1 MEPFQ
6 RLDGG
11 AKAVLARSQREA
23 EEAGDAHI
31 GTEHL
36 LLGLLVA
43 ETPARAVLVGLGA
56 SVDPARAAIRDVL
69 GSAREAATPARG
81 AGPTVRV
88 QRVLELAYAV
98 AWRERSSTVT
108 AEHLLVAMLEEGE
121 GLAVHVLRAQ
131 GVTLDAVLETRRGSR
146 QQDA

>member
-36 LLGLLVA
+36 LLGLLTA
-43 ETPARAVLVGLGA
+43 DTSARTLLVGLGA
-56 SVDPARAAIRDVL
+56 SVGPARAAIRQVP
-69 GSAREAATPARG
+69 GTAREAATAAPA
-81 AGPTVRV
+81 AGPTMRV
-88 QRVLELAYAV
+88 KKVLEIAYGV
-98 AWRERSSTVT
+98 AGREHSPTVT
-108 AEHLLVAMLEEGE
+108 AEHLLVAVLEEGR
-121 GLAVHVLRAQ
+121 GLAVHVLGAQ
-131 GVTLDAVLETRRGSR
+131 GVTLDAVRAARGGSS
-146 QQDA
+146 